1 MFKDVSAIA
10 ERAVGAASQE
20 QRQDAVRV
28 SNRVFKTLQGMYG
41 SLFLSKFSTGKVLP
55 NGGDAGVISARDVW
69 AVSLQRFDA
78 GTVGTALD
86 RVLTDF
92 PEFPPSLPQFVALCH
107 ACRPREAYKPAA
119 NVIGMSQTLRSEYAA
134 KAREINE
141 KHAKRAVDKRL
152 GAQADMGSDDGL
164 DGLKSAIA
172 NAIATAGGDEVAALL
187 RLDAML
193 SPKVAA

>member
-152 GAQADMGSDDGL
+152 GAQADMCSDDGL

>member
-107 ACRPREAYKPAA
+107 ACRPREAYKPAE
-119 NVIGMSQTLRSEYAA
+119 NVIGMSQELRSEYAA
-134 KAREINE
+134 KAREINQ
-141 KHAKRAVDKRL
+141 KHAQRAVDKRL
-152 GAQADMGSDDGL
+152 GAQADMGSYAGL

-172 NAIATAGGDEVAALL
+172 NAVACAGGDEVATLL

-193 SPKVAA
+193 APKVAA

>member
-1 MFKDVSAIA
+1 MSEQLSAIA
-10 ERAVGAASQE
+10 ARAVGAASQE

-152 GAQADMGSDDGL
+152 GAQADMGSHVGL

-172 NAIATAGGDEVAALL
+172 NAIATSGGDEVAALL

-193 SPKVAA
+193 SPNVAA

>member
-1 MFKDVSAIA
+1 MSEQLSAIA
-10 ERAVGAASQE
+10 ARAVGAASQE

-134 KAREINE
+134 KAREINQ

-152 GAQADMGSDDGL
+152 GAQADMCSHVGL

-172 NAIATAGGDEVAALL
+172 NAVACAGGDEVATLL

>member
-1 MFKDVSAIA
+1 
-10 ERAVGAASQE
+10 VGAASQE

-107 ACRPREAYKPAA
+107 ACRPREAYKPAE
-119 NVIGMSQTLRSEYAA
+119 NVIGMSQELRSEYAA
-134 KAREINE
+134 KAREINQ
-141 KHAKRAVDKRL
+141 KHAQRAVDKRL
-152 GAQADMGSDDGL
+152 GAQADMGSHVGL

-172 NAIATAGGDEVAALL
+172 NAVACAGGDEVATLL

-193 SPKVAA
+193 APKVAA

>member
-1 MFKDVSAIA
+1 MSEQLSAIA
-10 ERAVGAASQE
+10 ARAVGAASQE

-134 KAREINE
+134 KAREINQ
-141 KHAKRAVDKRL
+141 KHAQRAVDKRL
-152 GAQADMGSDDGL
+152 GAQADMGSYAGL

-172 NAIATAGGDEVAALL
+172 NAVACAGGDEVAALL

>member
-1 MFKDVSAIA
+1 MSEQLSAIA

-28 SNRVFKTLQGMYG
+28 SNRVYKTLQGMYG

-107 ACRPREAYKPAA
+107 ACRPRETYRTAQPA
-119 NVIGMSQTLRSEYAA
+119 IGMSQAIRSEYAA
-134 KAREINE
+134 RAREINE
-141 KHAKRAVDKRL
+141 RHAKRAVDKRL
-152 GAQADMGSDDGL
+152 GAVVAVGGLEGL

-172 NAIATAGGDEVAALL
+172 NAIANAGGDEVAALL

>member
-1 MFKDVSAIA
+1 MSEQLSAIA
-10 ERAVGAASQE
+10 ARAVGAASQE

-92 PEFPPSLPQFVALCH
+92 PEFPPSLPQFVAICH
-107 ACRPREAYKPAA
+107 ACRPREAYKPAE
-119 NVIGMSQTLRSEYAA
+119 NVIGMSQELRSEYAA
-134 KAREINE
+134 KAREINQ
-141 KHAKRAVDKRL
+141 KHAQRAVDKRL
-152 GAQADMGSDDGL
+152 GAQADMGSYAGL

-172 NAIATAGGDEVAALL
+172 NAVACAGGDEVATLL
-187 RLDAML
+187 RLDTML
-193 SPKVAA
+193 APRVAA

>member
-1 MFKDVSAIA
+1 MSEQLSAIA
-10 ERAVGAASQE
+10 ARAVGAASQE

-134 KAREINE
+134 KAREINQ
-141 KHAKRAVDKRL
+141 KHAQRAVDKRL
-152 GAQADMGSDDGL
+152 GAQADMGSYAGL

-172 NAIATAGGDEVAALL
+172 NAVACAGGDEVATLL

-193 SPKVAA
+193 APKVAA

>member
-86 RVLTDF
+86 RVLADS

-152 GAQADMGSDDGL
+152 GAQADMGSYAGL

-172 NAIATAGGDEVAALL
+172 NAVACAGGDEVAELR
-187 RLDAML
+187 RLDAMFA
-193 SPKVAA
+193 PKAAA